1 MEQDEKNPKGLS
13 RRGFLKGAGVAT
25 ASATVLLT
33 AEEAEA
39 TKAKVS
45 GPGALSITLNVNGA
59 DKRVQVEPRTTL
71 AQALRDKLGLT
82 GTKVGCDRGACSA
95 CTVMLDGTPVVS
107 CLTLAVDVGRRK
119 VTTVEGLARGEQ
131 LHPVQ
136 KAFVEKDATQCGF
149 CTPGMVMSCAALLQR
164 NPNPSASDVKEAVC
178 GNLCRCGTYP
188 KVFEATLAA
197 AQATQGIGG
206 SAAPQAPAMATAE
219 TATVPPEPLPRGKL
233 KVGIVSEGLKEVER
247 PVPESE
253 PPQWP
258 PNAELSVVGKPTQR
272 LDGPLKVTG
281 KARYTSDVQLA
292 GMLHAKRLVSPHAHA
307 RIKSVDTS
315 EAEKIPGVRAV
326 HVMERAYGN
335 AQLRDPKQE
344 SESKYP
350 MLRYVGQT
358 IAGVA
363 ATSQET
369 ASEAVKRIKVEYEV
383 LPHVVDLDDA
393 MKPDAPRVYP
403 GAVDMGGTAGGGG
416 AMAGLPQKGNV
427 RGPAPSPAGPRGDV
441 KKGFAEAEVIVEG
454 EFRTQVQTHSA
465 LEPHGVVA
473 DWRPDALV
481 VYASTQGVLSVRDEL
496 AEVFGLPRSKVR
508 VITEFMG
515 GGFGAKFGAGHYGL
529 LATWLSK
536 KAGAPVKLMLDRR
549 EEHTSVGNRPSS
561 LQKLRIGAKKDGTL
575 TAIQLSSW
583 GTAGVATGAGVGSAA
598 ENMYPAPH
606 LSGER
611 YDVFT
616 HAGPGAAFR
625 APGMPQAMFAMEQMI
640 DELAEKLTVDPLVLR
655 DKLDVDGAR
664 FVHDSEAR
672 RVERRVGAER
682 IGWSQRKRPGSDTGP
697 IKRGI
702 GVAQSMMPRVIS
714 LEATAEVRIGKDG
727 SVEVLSA
734 TQDIGTGTRTVIAQV
749 VAEELG
755 LRPRDIEVKIGDTQ
769 HPPGP
774 PSGGSQVTGS
784 ITPAARAAAY
794 QAKLK
799 LFAQVAQ
806 RLEAKPEELVAHGGK
821 VFARSRPEKA
831 LTWKKA
837 AARIKGTQV
846 SAQASRAEDYTGSEM
861 AFGRMRMG
869 IGALGGVQFA
879 QVAVD
884 TETGVIQV
892 ERIVAVHDC
901 GRPINPLAVESQL
914 NGGIIQGLSYGLFED
929 RLLDRRSGRMLN
941 PNLEQYKIAGAKE
954 IPEIE
959 IVLLEQLLGYSSTDA
974 AGSGESGNI
983 ATAAA
988 IANAVYN
995 AIGVRLKELP
1005 MTPAQVLEAL
1015 SRRG

>member
-1 MEQDEKNPKGLS
+1 MDQDEKKPKGLS
-13 RRGFLKGAGVAT
+13 RRGFLQGAGVAT
-25 ASATVLLT
+25 ASATVLLS

-39 TKAKVS
+39 AKAKVS

-164 NPNPSASDVKEAVC
+164 NPNPSASDVKAAVC

-197 AQATQGIGG
+197 AQATKGIGG
-206 SAAPQAPAMATAE
+206 SAPQAPAMATAE

-247 PVPESE
+247 PVPENE

-281 KARYTSDVQLA
+281 KARYTSDMQLA

-315 EAEKIPGVRAV
+315 EAEKVPGVRAV

-344 SESKYP
+344 LESKYP
-350 MLRYVGQT
+350 VLRYVGQT

-363 ATSQET
+363 ALTEE
-369 ASEAVKRIKVEYEV
+369 AAAEAVKRIKVEYEV

-393 MKPDAPRVYP
+393 MKPDAALVYP
-403 GAVDMGGTAGGGG
+403 GAVDMAGSAGGGG
-416 AMAGLPQKGNV
+416 AASGLPQKGNV

-473 DWRPDALV
+473 DWKPDALI
-481 VYASTQGVLSVRDEL
+481 VYASTQSVLSVRDEL
-496 AEVFGLPRSKVR
+496 AAVFELPQSKVR

-515 GGFGAKFGAGHYGL
+515 GGFGAKFGAGHYGV

-549 EEHTSVGNRPSS
+549 EEHTSVGYRPNS

-575 TAIQLSSW
+575 TAVQLSSW
-583 GTAGVATGAGVGSAA
+583 GTAGVATGAGVGFAA
-598 ENMYPAPH
+598 EWMYASPNFH
-606 LSGER
+606 GEQH
-611 YDVFT
+611 DVFT

-625 APGMPQAMFAMEQMI
+625 APGLPQAVFALEQLI
-640 DELAEKLTVDPLVLR
+640 DELAEKLSVDPLALR
-655 DKLDVDGAR
+655 DKLDVDGPR

-682 IGWSQRKRPGSDTGP
+682 IGWSQRKRPAADTGP

-702 GVAQSMMPRVIS
+702 GVAQAIWPRIVN

-734 TQDIGTGTRTVIAQV
+734 TQDLGTGTRTVLAQV

-755 LRPRDIEVKIGDTQ
+755 LRPQDIEVKIGDSV

-784 ITPAARAAAY
+784 ITPAARTAAY

-799 LFAQVAQ
+799 LFGQVAQ
-806 RLEAKPEELVAHGGK
+806 GLEAKPEELVAHGGK

-846 SAQASRAEDYTGSEM
+846 SAQATRAEDYGGGETPR
-861 AFGRMRMG
+861 GRTQLG
-869 IGALGGVQFA
+869 IGAMGGVQFA

-884 TETGVIQV
+884 TETGVIKV

-901 GRPINPLAVESQL
+901 GRPLNPLALESQI

-954 IPEIE
+954 IPQID
-959 IVLLEQLLGYSSTDA
+959 IVLLEQLLGRSSTDA
-974 AGSGESGNI
+974 GGIGEPANI

-1005 MTPAQVLEAL
+1005 MTPARVLEAL
-1015 SRRG
+1015 RRRA

>member
-1 MEQDEKNPKGLS
+1 MDQDEKKPKGLS
-13 RRGFLKGAGVAT
+13 RRGFLQGAGVAT
-25 ASATVLLT
+25 ATATVLLT

-39 TKAKVS
+39 AKAKVS
-45 GPGALSITLNVNGA
+45 GPGALTLTLNVNGA

-71 AQALRDKLGLT
+71 AQALRNPLGLT
-82 GTKVGCDRGACSA
+82 GTKVACDRGACSA
-95 CTVMLDGTPVVS
+95 CTVMIDGTPVAS
-107 CLTLAVDVGRRK
+107 CMTLAVDVGRRK

-136 KAFVEKDATQCGF
+136 QAFIEKDATQCGF
-149 CTPGMVMSCAALLQR
+149 CTPGMVMSCAALLQK
-164 NPNPSASDVKEAVC
+164 NPTPSLADVKAAVC

-197 AQATQGIGG
+197 AKAGPAVKLA
-206 SAAPQAPAMATAE
+206 SSPAPATA
-219 TATVPPEPLPRGKL
+219 ALAVPPEPLPRGKL
-233 KVGIVSEGLKEVER
+233 KVGIVSEGLTEVER
-247 PVPESE
+247 PVPETE

-258 PNAELSVVGKPTQR
+258 PNAELAVVGKRTPR
-272 LDGPLKVTG
+272 MDGALKVTG
-281 KARYTSDVQLA
+281 KARYTADVQLP
-292 GMLHAKRLVSPHAHA
+292 GLLHARRLVSPHAHA

-315 EAEKIPGVRAV
+315 KAEKYPGVRAV

-344 SESKYP
+344 LESKYP
-350 MLRYVGQT
+350 VLRYVGQP

-363 ATSQET
+363 ATSEE
-369 ASEAVKRIKVEYEV
+369 AAEEAVKLIQVEYEV
-383 LPHVVDLDDA
+383 LPHVVDLDEA
-393 MKPDAPRVYP
+393 MRPDAPLVYP
-403 GAVDMGGTAGGGG
+403 GAVDMGGSAGGGG
-416 AMAGLPQKGNV
+416 AASGLSQKGNI

-441 KKGFAEAEVIVEG
+441 KQGFAEAELVVEG
-454 EFRTQVQTHSA
+454 EYRTQVQTHSA
-465 LEPHGVVA
+465 LEPHGIVA
-473 DWRPDALV
+473 DWKQEGLT

-496 AEVFGLPRSKVR
+496 ATVFELPQSKVR
-508 VITEFMG
+508 VLTDFMG
-515 GGFGAKFGAGHYGL
+515 GGFGAKFGAGHYGV

-549 EEHTSVGNRPSS
+549 EEHTSAGNRPNS
-561 LQKLRIGAKKDGTL
+561 LQRLRIGAKKDGTL

-583 GTAGVATGAGVGSAA
+583 GTAGVATGAGVGFAA
-598 ENMYPAPH
+598 EWMYASPNF
-606 LSGER
+606 LGEQH
-611 YDVFT
+611 DVFT

-625 APGMPQAMFAMEQMI
+625 APGLPQAVFALEQLV
-640 DELAEKLTVDPLVLR
+640 DELAEKLKVDPLALR

-664 FVHDSEAR
+664 FVLDSEAR

-682 IGWSQRKRPGSDTGP
+682 IGWSQRKRPGADAGP
-697 IKRGI
+697 LKRGI
-702 GVAQSMMPRVIS
+702 GVAQAIWPRIVN

-734 TQDIGTGTRTVIAQV
+734 TQDIGTGTRTVLAQV

-755 LRPRDIEVKIGDTQ
+755 LRPQDVEVKIGDTQ

-784 ITPAARAAAY
+784 ITPAARTAAY

-806 RLEAKPEELVAHGGK
+806 GLGAKPEELVAHGGK
-821 VFARSRPEKA
+821 VFARGRPEKA

-837 AARIKGTQV
+837 AARMKGTQV
-846 SAQASRAEDYTGSEM
+846 SAQATRAEDYGGGETPR
-861 AFGRMRMG
+861 GRTQLG
-869 IGALGGVQFA
+869 IGAMGGVQFA

-884 TETGVIQV
+884 TETGVIKV

-901 GRPINPLAVESQL
+901 GRPLNPLALESQI
-914 NGGIIQGLSYGLFED
+914 NGGILQGLSYALYED

-941 PNLEQYKIAGAKE
+941 PNFEQYKIAGAKE
-954 IPEIE
+954 VPEID
-959 IVLLEQLLGYSSTDA
+959 IVLLEQLLGRSSTDA
-974 AGSGESGNI
+974 GGIGEPANI

-1005 MTPAQVLEAL
+1005 MTPARVLEAL
-1015 SRRG
+1015 RRRA